1 MAAKNYQIIYGGR
14 IMIERIANRW
24 IRRKTKNLTRIPLFM
39 MTFNYRKYKADGK
52 KDSCMFYA
60 HPDIANDEFVRGKLQ
75 EVVNYIRDN
84 YDLDIFTKI

>member
-1 MAAKNYQIIYGGR
+1 MIKR
-14 IMIERIANRW
+14 IVNNW
-24 IRRKTKNLTRIPLFM
+24 IRRKTKNLTRIPLFT

-60 HPDIANDEFVRGKLQ
+60 HTDIASDEFVKSKLQ
-75 EVVNYIRDN
+75 EDVDYIRDN